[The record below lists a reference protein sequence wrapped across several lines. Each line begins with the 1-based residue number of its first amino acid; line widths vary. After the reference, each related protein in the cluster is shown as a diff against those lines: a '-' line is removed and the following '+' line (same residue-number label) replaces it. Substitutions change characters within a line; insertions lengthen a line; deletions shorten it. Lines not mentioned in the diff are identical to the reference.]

1 MSLHFYAG
9 LVEEKYS
16 AGGMMKKYNLQI
28 VLICISVFTIMLSGC
43 GAHKEDGKT
52 ETAADNKTAYYVPD
66 EELEFFAE
74 RLGLT
79 DAEYLASWIR
89 HLHERGCGKVQSID
103 IGEYDEYGLLH
114 FTVTDTEGNIFYTR
128 TNRHGEF
135 GVILTQTGK
144 DNADLLAETFRLSP
158 TGNVLYTAG
167 TLEELGCG
175 AIDSIENISSDKAY
189 SFTFINKDGK
199 KYEMSMSSDGSIG
212 WVRDGNGKGLYMP
225 IE

>member
-1 MSLHFYAG
+1 
-9 LVEEKYS
+9 
-16 AGGMMKKYNLQI
+16 MKKHSLQI
-28 VLICISVFTIMLSGC
+28 VLICISIFAIMLSGC
-43 GAHKEDGKT
+43 GVHKEDGKT
-52 ETAADNKTAYYVPD
+52 EAATDNKIAYYVPD
-66 EELEFFAE
+66 EDTDEEFEFFAE
-74 RLGLT
+74 KLGLT

-144 DNADLLAETFRLSP
+144 DNADLIAETFQLSP

-167 TLEELGCG
+167 MLEELGCG
-175 AIDSIENISSDKAY
+175 AIDSIENISSGNAY
-189 SFTFINKDGK
+189 SFTFINRDGK
-199 KYEMSMSSDGSIG
+199 KYEMSMSSNGSIG
-212 WVRDGNGKGLYMP
+212 WVKDGNGKGLYMP